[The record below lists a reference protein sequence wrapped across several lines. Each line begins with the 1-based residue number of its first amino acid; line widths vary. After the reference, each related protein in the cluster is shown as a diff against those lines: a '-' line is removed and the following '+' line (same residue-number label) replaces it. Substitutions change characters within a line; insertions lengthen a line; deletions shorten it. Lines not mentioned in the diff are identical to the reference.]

1 MTRITVVYSVGCD
14 VTIGHHYTG
23 TGYQSSGELSAGL
36 SGECSHGTSMELAF
50 RNTAANGKNLCLNCS
65 GN

>member
-23 TGYQSSGELSAGL
+23 TGYQSSSELSCSVL
-36 SGECSHGTSMELAF
+36 DSSGERTAMELAF
-50 RNTAANGKNLCLNCS
+50 GNTTVNGKNL
-65 GN
+65 

>member
-23 TGYQSSGELSAGL
+23 TGYQSSSELSAGL
-36 SGECSHGTSMELAF
+36 KWRAYSHGTWVW
-50 RNTAANGKNLCLNCS
+50 
-65 GN
+65 

>member
-23 TGYQSSGELSAGL
+23 TGYQSSGELSAGFKPRV
-36 SGECSHGTSMELAF
+36 CRHGTCIS
-50 RNTAANGKNLCLNCS
+50 
-65 GN
+65 